1 MNKYVIC
8 GGASGE
14 KSGEKEV
21 SGIRGRES
29 EFAPPDRFDIVE
41 RSNFEEGMLIGD
53 GGGWHAGRRSPCSR
67 PVRAIRIG
75 PAAMPSA
82 IRIWKRSVVD
92 E

>member
-8 GGASGE
+8 GGAPS
-14 KSGEKEV
+14 EKEV
-21 SGIRGRES
+21 SGIRGREA
-29 EFAPPDRFDIVE
+29 EFAPPDRFDILE

-75 PAAMPSA
+75 SAAMPPA
-82 IRIWKRSVVD
+82 IRIWRRSVVD